1 MTNRRIRPC
10 RRIAEALQALLILGI
25 PFVRI
30 GGESALR
37 FDIPS
42 LRLHVFGTSLWMDE
56 FFIVLIAII
65 FFTFLIVFITLL
77 FGRIWCGWL
86 CPQTVIIDLTGFMD
100 KAASKGLMQKIAA
113 YVLTF
118 LVSVIVAASLIW
130 YFVSPYD
137 FFPALLH
144 ANLGT
149 VTWGFWI
156 TLTVIIFMN
165 YAFLR
170 HTWCATVCPYAK
182 LQGALFDDR
191 TMIIAFD
198 PRRKNE
204 CMDCRACVA
213 ICPVHIDI
221 RNGLNA
227 ACINCAECIDTCSE
241 KMEHRQKKGLINY
254 FFGNPGQQKK
264 LIRQNVVLIGSI
276 TFLTFG
282 FLLYLSLS
290 RNPIDLTILPN
301 YELKPRLTEGHEVV
315 NVYTVSVK
323 NKGRQ
328 DLELTLR
335 ADLQGRHLRVV
346 PEKVLLKA
354 GEYKRATT
362 FVFSPGT
369 QQGPPSGTLELTLES
384 DRPTGIKLSKKTSFI
399 VPEAK

>member
-1 MTNRRIRPC
+1 MTNRRIRPW
-10 RRIAEALQALLILGI
+10 RRTAEALQALLILGI

-56 FFIVLIAII
+56 FFVVLIAII
-65 FFTFLIVFITLL
+65 FFTFLIVFITIL

-100 KAASKGLMQKIAA
+100 KAASRGLMQKIAA
-113 YVLTF
+113 YALTF

-137 FFPALLH
+137 FFPALMTGS
-144 ANLGT
+144 LGT

-156 TLTVIIFMN
+156 TLTIIIFMN

-198 PRRKNE
+198 PRRKDE

-241 KMEHRQKKGLINY
+241 KMDRRQKKGLINY
-254 FFGNPGQQKK
+254 FFGNPGQQKE
-264 LIRQNVVLIGSI
+264 LLRQNVVMIGSVTI
-276 TFLTFG
+276 LTLG
-282 FLLYLSLS
+282 FLLYLSLA

-315 NVYTVSVK
+315 NAYTVAVK

-328 DLELTLR
+328 DLELTLN
-335 ADLQGRHLRVV
+335 AELQGSPLRVI
-346 PEKVLLKA
+346 PEKITLQA
-354 GEYKRATT
+354 GEYKRVTAL
-362 FVFSPGT
+362 VFSSNPG
-369 QQGPPSGTLELTLES
+369 QGFLSGTLELKLEA
-384 DRPTGIKLSKKTSFI
+384 DKPKGIKLSKKTSFI